1 VRPLDRLPS
10 IKLKL
15 SVVIVSAV
23 VVTVVVV
30 TFGSTIGLTAW
41 VVVPAATV
49 LSLALIHVLARGMT
63 APLRGMVRQATRL
76 AAGETHEHVTATSR
90 DEVGELARA
99 FNHMADELA
108 ASDRMRRDLVA
119 NVSHELR
126 TPISALHGVLENV
139 LDGVQEPDPDVLEGL
154 LAQVARLKNLVAQLL
169 DLSRLEAGVI
179 VLDCRTVVL
188 RGLIADAVA
197 AATLGRDGK
206 KIEVDVD
213 PALTIRGDGD
223 RLIEMLTNLLG
234 NALRH
239 GPPGAP
245 VEVTADAAAGGVV
258 IAVTDRGPGIPDGE
272 AERVFDRFYRTDLG
286 RASTDGGSGLGLAIA
301 RWVVDLHG
309 GSIRVDGGY
318 PDGCRML
325 VTLPAA

>member
-1 VRPLDRLPS
+1 MRPLDRLPS

-30 TFGSTIGLTAW
+30 TFGSSIGLTEW

-49 LSLALIHVLARGMT
+49 LSLALIHVLAHGMT
-63 APLRGMVRQATRL
+63 APLRDMVRQATRL

-139 LDGVQEPDPDVLEGL
+139 LDGVQEPDPEVLEGL

-179 VLDCRTVVL
+179 VLDCRAVAL
-188 RGLIADAVA
+188 RSLITDAVA
-197 AATLGRDGK
+197 AATLGRDGNVV
-206 KIEVDVD
+206 VDVD
-213 PALTIRGDGD
+213 PGLTIRGDGD
-223 RLIEMLTNLLG
+223 RLLEMLTNLLG

-239 GPPGAP
+239 GPRGTP
-245 VEVTADAAAGGVV
+245 VEVTADATAGGVV
-258 IAVTDRGPGIPDGE
+258 IAVADRGPGIPDGE
-272 AERVFDRFYRTDLG
+272 AERVFERFYRTDVG

-301 RWVVDLHG
+301 QWVVDLHG
-309 GSIRVDGGY
+309 GSICVDGGY
-318 PDGCRML
+318 RDGCRML
-325 VTLPAA
+325 VTLPAV